1 VQLGE
6 TPTGDGPAPITVLIV
21 DDHSMVAESFR
32 RALAL
37 EDDLEV
43 VAVAATAAGAR
54 VAASTY
60 RPDVVLM
67 DYALPD
73 GDGAST
79 AAALLQERP
88 ATKVILVTGSEAAD
102 AVRAAIEAGCVGYLE
117 KTMALSQLA
126 VAIRAAAAGDTTIS
140 PEHLA
145 LALRPTAADEAQ
157 LTRRE
162 REVLA
167 LVATGLSN
175 QAIADRL
182 VLSLHT
188 VRTHVQSIL
197 AKLGLHSKL
206 EAATFARDNGLV
218 GR

>member
-1 VQLGE
+1 VELGQ
-6 TPTGDGPAPITVLIV
+6 TPASDGQGPITVLIV

-43 VAVAATAAGAR
+43 VAVAATAAEAR
-54 VAASTY
+54 AAATAQ

-73 GDGAST
+73 ADGAST

-88 ATKVILVTGSEAAD
+88 ATKIILVTGSEAAD
-102 AVRAAIEAGCVGYLE
+102 AVRLAIGAGCVGYLE

-126 VAIRAAAAGDTTIS
+126 VAIRAAAAGETAIS

-145 LALRPTAADEAQ
+145 LALRPTPADDAQ

-175 QAIADRL
+175 QAIADQL

-218 GR
+218 RR

>member
-1 VQLGE
+1 
-6 TPTGDGPAPITVLIV
+6 VLIV

-43 VAVAATAAGAR
+43 VAVAATVAEAR
-54 VAASTY
+54 VAASTH

-73 GDGAST
+73 GDGVST
-79 AAALLQERP
+79 AAALRQELP
-88 ATKVILVTGSEAAD
+88 ATKVILVTGSDGSD
-102 AVRAAIEAGCVGYLE
+102 AVRSAIEAGCVGYLE

-126 VAIRAAAAGDTTIS
+126 LAIRAAAAGDTVIS

-145 LALRPTAADEAQ
+145 LAMRPTPADQAQ

-162 REVLA
+162 REILA

-175 QAIADRL
+175 QAIADQL

-206 EAATFARDNGLV
+206 EAASFARDNGLV